1 MSVAADRRTRF
12 DRAYYQ
18 RYYFDPHTAVA
29 SRSEMRARA
38 RLIAALVA
46 HMGLPVRRILEAGCG
61 TGMLR
66 TELRR
71 LLPRAHYVALESSE
85 YLCRRYGYL
94 HGRIEEY
101 RARSPTSGACAA
113 ECCISARSPAT
124 TTSATATGHAPTPMC
139 TCAAHTGIAP
149 DCAGGFARWAWGSG
163 CGVARH

>member
-46 HMGLPVRRILEAGCG
+46 HVGLPVRRILEAGCG

-71 LLPRAHYVALESSE
+71 LL
-85 YLCRRYGYL
+85 
-94 HGRIEEY
+94 
-101 RARSPTSGACAA
+101 RARTTWRSRAA
-113 ECCISARSPAT
+113 S
-124 TTSATATGHAPTPMC
+124 
-139 TCAAHTGIAP
+139 TCAGDTDTCTGASRST
-149 DCAGGFARWAWGSG
+149 ARTRRST
-163 CGVARH
+163 C